1 MLSDIICSEKNVN
14 NINAV
19 TLAFIGDAV
28 HSLYVRELLATK
40 HDYKSG
46 MLQKIAAMY
55 LSAKGQ
61 SEQYYKIENLLDEE
75 EEQIFLRARNA
86 KKTSKSKSA
95 TVAEYNISTGY
106 EAVVGYLYLLNKQ
119 ERLKYLLSQAIQ
131 IE

>member
-1 MLSDIICSEKNVN
+1 MLSDIICSEKNVK

-19 TLAFIGDAV
+19 TLAFVGDAV
-28 HSLYVRELLATK
+28 HSLYVRELLTTK

-46 MLQKIAAMY
+46 MLQKIAAIY

-75 EEQIFLRARNA
+75 EVQIFMRARNA
-86 KKTSKSKSA
+86 KKISKSKNA

-106 EAVVGYLYLLNKQ
+106 EAVLGYLYLLNRQ
-119 ERLKYLLSQAIQ
+119 ERLNFILSQAIQ
-131 IE
+131 IQ